1 MNTLMELRK
10 VCGHPW
16 LVGGT
21 PFNVDAAYLKRLVD
35 ECGKLRLL
43 DRMLTKLKERGHRVI
58 IFSQFTI
65 VLNLLE
71 QWLQHRRE
79 KEWYY
84 TRVDGRS
91 VFHTTQS

>member
-1 MNTLMELRK
+1 

-21 PFNVDAAYLKRLVD
+21 PFNEPDAAYYRRLIN

-43 DRMLTKLKERGHRVI
+43 DRMLTKFKERGHRVI

-65 VLNLLE
+65 VVGLYNKLNPV
-71 QWLQHRRE
+71 
-79 KEWYY
+79 YP
-84 TRVDGRS
+84 
-91 VFHTTQS
+91 